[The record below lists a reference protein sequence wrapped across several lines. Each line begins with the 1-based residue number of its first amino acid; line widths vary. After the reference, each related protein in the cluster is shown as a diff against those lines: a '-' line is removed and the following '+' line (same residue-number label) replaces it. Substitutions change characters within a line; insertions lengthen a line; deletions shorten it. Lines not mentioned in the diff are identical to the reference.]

1 MEYKIVNKPA
11 FSVIG
16 RLGSTEAGEGFIA
29 RLWQQANE
37 NFSEVAPL
45 AKKKADGSF
54 AGFWGLMSDM
64 GMNFAPWED
73 GFTRGLYLAGVEVES
88 GAEAPEGWVKWEAPA
103 REYLVA
109 PAGPFPLRWSTLR
122 SRAGPSRG
130 QCMTLRT
137 RAPGKR
143 ASIFPLTK
151 LMEMRYHYDRGNAK
165 ALS

>member
-88 GAEAPEGWVKWEAPA
+88 GGLGEMGGA
-103 REYLVA
+103 RPGVSRR
-109 PAGPFPLRWSTLR
+109 PGGAGGLFPC
-122 SRAGPSRG
+122 AG
-130 QCMTLRT
+130 
-137 RAPGKR
+137 A
-143 ASIFPLTK
+143 
-151 LMEMRYHYDRGNAK
+151 H
-165 ALS
+165 

>member
-88 GAEAPEGWVKWEAPA
+88 GAEAPEGWVKWDAPA

-109 PAGPFPLRWSTLR
+109 LAGPEAFSLALEHIKEQGWTLSGAVYDFTDPGSGEASQYFPIDKT
-122 SRAGPSRG
+122 
-130 QCMTLRT
+130 
-137 RAPGKR
+137 
-143 ASIFPLTK
+143 
-151 LMEMRYHYDRGNAK
+151 YGNEVS
-165 ALS
+165 L